1 MLPAPKLPLPYPTP
15 PAPGLW
21 DTWTA
26 DQRLVDVT
34 QRVRP
39 RLIQEL
45 TQRSFS
51 LGAPVYLRAFKE
63 ERVLELWL
71 QSSEGWELWR
81 SYPIAAA
88 SGRLGPKLREGD
100 YQVPEGFYAVTAPQ
114 LNPGSKYH
122 LAFNVGYPNEYDRHH
137 LRTGS
142 FIMIHGRE
150 VSIGCLAMTDPAIEE
165 IFLLV
170 KTALEK
176 GQPAVP
182 AHFFPFHFTEE
193 QLKSAAGDPS
203 EAFWRDELLPAWQ
216 HFESKHTVPEVQIVD
231 GRYLLRQ

>member
-1 MLPAPKLPLPYPTP
+1 V
-15 PAPGLW
+15 W

-26 DQRLVDVT
+26 EQRLADVA

-45 TQRSFS
+45 TQRPLT

-71 QSSEGWELWR
+71 QSSQGWELWR

-100 YQVPEGFYAVTAPQ
+100 SQVPEGFYTVTARQ
-114 LNPGSKYH
+114 MNPASKYH
-122 LAFNVGYPNEYDRHH
+122 LAFNIGYPNEYDRHH
-137 LRTGS
+137 QRTGS
-142 FIMIHGRE
+142 F
-150 VSIGCLAMTDPAIEE
+150 AMTDPAIEE

-170 KTALEK
+170 QVALEK

-216 HFESKHTVPEVQIVD
+216 HFETRHEVPEVQIVE
-231 GRYLLRQ
+231 GRYQLSH

>member
-81 SYPIAAA
+81 SYPIAARR
-88 SGRLGPKLREGD
+88 SWKIRRCML
-100 YQVPEGFYAVTAPQ
+100 
-114 LNPGSKYH
+114 
-122 LAFNVGYPNEYDRHH
+122 
-137 LRTGS
+137 
-142 FIMIHGRE
+142 
-150 VSIGCLAMTDPAIEE
+150 
-165 IFLLV
+165 
-170 KTALEK
+170 
-176 GQPAVP
+176 
-182 AHFFPFHFTEE
+182 
-193 QLKSAAGDPS
+193 
-203 EAFWRDELLPAWQ
+203 
-216 HFESKHTVPEVQIVD
+216 
-231 GRYLLRQ
+231 